1 MAREHLGKASW
12 KIALGGGAVIAAGS
26 LAAAL
31 ALPVDALAE
40 GLGEPPSDVVPMA
53 YSGFR
58 DASSGDWFVDEGY
71 LDYVL
76 DNGILSGYGTT
87 FGTADAVIRGDVATV
102 LWRMAGEPPAGDP
115 GFADV
120 PAGAY
125 YATAVAWARDEGI
138 VTGVDESTFAPGTA
152 VTREQLVTMLY
163 RYAQNVAGLDVSA
176 DPAGL
181 DAIAGADEVSSFA
194 RDAMAWAVDRG
205 IITGKV
211 VDSVSRV
218 EPQSGA
224 TRAELAKIVTIFR
237 RDVLGEKGV
246 SQPGNALFAQLP
258 ATFVWTSG
266 AGGWET
272 ELRIDETGSFTGRY
286 FDGELGDRGPAN
298 PNGTMYLC
306 TFTGKL
312 SEPVARGD
320 GSYSCEVI
328 RLTPDRDAKRVY
340 YENGMKYI
348 LTEPNGLALG
358 NRIVIYSPGMA
369 RSEFPEAFVTWM
381 MYAHSAFDASG
392 SLVNYGIY
400 NQNLECGFFG
410 YDER

>member
-1 MAREHLGKASW
+1 M
-12 KIALGGGAVIAAGS
+12 AGS

-31 ALPVDALAE
+31 ALPVAARAE
-40 GLGEPPSDVVPMA
+40 GLGTPTADVVPMA

-102 LWRMAGEPPAGDP
+102 LWRMAGEPSAGDS

-152 VTREQLVTMLY
+152 VTREQLVTMFY
-163 RYAQNVAGLDVSA
+163 RYVENVAGLDVSA

-205 IITGKV
+205 VISGKV
-211 VDSVSRV
+211 IDGVPRV
-218 EPQSGA
+218 EPQGSA
-224 TRAELAKIVTIFR
+224 TRAELAKMATIFR

-246 SQPGNALFAQLP
+246 SQPGNALFARLP

-306 TFTGKL
+306 NFSGKL
-312 SEPVARGD
+312 SEPVAVGD

-328 RLTPDRDAKRVY
+328 RLTPDRDARQVY

-369 RSEFPEAFVTWM
+369 RDELPEAFVTWM

-392 SLVNYGIY
+392 YLVNYGIY

-410 YDER
+410 YDEQ